1 MKIPHTFQVKFN
13 HFSEK
18 RDQINMQ
25 IHASHTKNTRT
36 QTVYFYAYRYQDVE
50 LIFNSK

>member
-25 IHASHTKNTRT
+25 IHASYTKILENK
-36 QTVYFYAYRYQDVE
+36 QYIFM
-50 LIFNSK
+50 LIGIMMWN

>member
-25 IHASHTKNTRT
+25 IHALHTKILENK
-36 QTVYFYAYRYQDVE
+36 QCIFM
-50 LIFNSK
+50 LIGLMMWN